1 MRLAFG
7 SRPVASVA
15 VTYLFI
21 TNGEL
26 ALCFLIRLCKCLELL
41 DGLRL
46 GHMETKLHVC
56 LGVLVAGLDNLS
68 EYASGELEWT
78 SSNIRKP
85 WYRRARLPMSGSKP
99 CASLRHCPRRTGR
112 ILSQVRTVFTTAPS
126 KIHRQRTA
134 NEEGISSE
142 NDALTAILHEVADAI
157 LRVTRGMQRA
167 DRDSVANLEFLA
179 MCGCLGHR
187 LAVAASDDGEFAE
200 LCQLR
205 YISLE
210 P

>member
-1 MRLAFG
+1 
-7 SRPVASVA
+7 
-15 VTYLFI
+15 
-21 TNGEL
+21 
-26 ALCFLIRLCKCLELL
+26 
-41 DGLRL
+41 
-46 GHMETKLHVC
+46 
-56 LGVLVAGLDNLS
+56 
-68 EYASGELEWT
+68 
-78 SSNIRKP
+78 
-85 WYRRARLPMSGSKP
+85 
-99 CASLRHCPRRTGR
+99 
-112 ILSQVRTVFTTAPS
+112 VFTTAPS